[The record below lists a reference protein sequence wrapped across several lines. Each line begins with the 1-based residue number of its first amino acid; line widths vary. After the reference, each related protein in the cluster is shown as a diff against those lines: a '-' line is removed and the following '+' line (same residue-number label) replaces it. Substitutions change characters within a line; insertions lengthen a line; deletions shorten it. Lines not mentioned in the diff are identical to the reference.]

1 MIRKT
6 LSRTSFLLVIG
17 GVVVLFIAATSFTMS
32 FTSSTDYCMSCHE
45 MVTHQVELDASSH
58 AVDADNNPIECHQ
71 CHIPNS
77 IGPKYVA
84 VKVISGVKDQL
95 VHTFGDPENLDRRN
109 LQDLARRF
117 IQDDNCSSC
126 HQDLFHASNNREQI
140 SEIGRLA
147 HEAYLGINGSTR
159 KTCVGCHFNIAHLPD
174 FDRRFP
180 FNSKFSQNLPLSLD

>member
-6 LSRTSFLLVIG
+6 LSRTGFLLVIG
-17 GVVVLFIAATSFTMS
+17 GVVALLFAATSYTMS
-32 FTSSTDYCMSCHE
+32 VTSSTDYCLSCHE
-45 MVTHQVELDASSH
+45 MQTHQVELDASPH
-58 AVDADNNPIECHQ
+58 ATDADNNPIDCHQ
-71 CHIPNS
+71 CHIPSS

-84 VKVISGVKDQL
+84 VKVISGVKDQV
-95 VHTFGDPENLDRRN
+95 VHTFGDPSNLDRRN

-117 IQDDNCSSC
+117 MQDENCSNC
-126 HQDLFHASNNREQI
+126 HQDLFHTSSKEKI

-159 KTCVGCHFNIAHLPD
+159 KKCVGCHFNIAHLPD

-180 FNSKFSQNLPLSLD
+180 FNHNFSQNLPLSAE

>member
-32 FTSSTDYCMSCHE
+32 VTSSTDYCMSCHE
-45 MVTHQVELDASSH
+45 MVTYQVELDASPH
-58 AVDADNNPIECHQ
+58 AVDADNNPMECHQ

-77 IGPKYVA
+77 IGAKYVA
-84 VKVISGVKDQL
+84 VKVISGVKDQV
-95 VHTFGDPENLDRRN
+95 VHTFGDPSNLDRRN

-117 IQDDNCSSC
+117 IQDDNCKSC
-126 HQDLFHASNNREQI
+126 HQDLFQSSTEEQI

-159 KTCVGCHFNIAHLPD
+159 KNCSGCHFNIAHLPD

-180 FNSKFSQNLPLSLD
+180 FNNKFSQNLPLSEE